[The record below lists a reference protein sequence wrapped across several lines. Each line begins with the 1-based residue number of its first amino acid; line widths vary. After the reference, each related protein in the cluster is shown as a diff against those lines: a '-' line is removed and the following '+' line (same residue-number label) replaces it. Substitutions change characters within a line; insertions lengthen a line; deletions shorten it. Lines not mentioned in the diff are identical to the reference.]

1 VYLADMTSMLLLPL
15 LQAVAAPVR
24 AETLLVR
31 PVAIPAPWY
40 EVATGVFAIVALLL
54 LLGIVVLL
62 AGAARAMKGTESSLT
77 RKLDTLGGEIVP
89 LLRRLHEVTGD
100 LQEITRSVKGDLQK
114 LSGTA
119 TAVDGTVRDVLAVTE
134 ARVARVAAMVDEVT
148 DEAQAQVSSARALLA
163 DVRRG
168 ASSMVQSFGAR
179 TGRDRPRAGSDAAPP
194 APPRRDRATPRGAP
208 LVAPPLDLLG
218 DDEEE
223 EWVAEPMAP
232 SAALRARRRA
242 SIATPASEPRADAA
256 WEQEADALIDEAQ
269 RALGRH
275 FASGALDE
283 SSRATMAADD
293 DLEADPDDPAVRA
306 RAPRAMPTPPVDPWR
321 TGGPRLRPRHPG
333 A

>member
-1 VYLADMTSMLLLPL
+1 MLLLPL

-31 PVAIPAPWY
+31 PVAVPAPWY
-40 EVATGVFAIVALLL
+40 EVATGVFAIAALLL

-62 AGAARAMKGTESSLT
+62 AGAARAMKGTESSLV
-77 RKLDTLGGEIVP
+77 RKLDTLGGELVP

-100 LQEITRSVKGDLQK
+100 LQEITRSVRGDLQR

-119 TAVDGTVRDVLAVTE
+119 SAVDGTVRDVLAVTE

-148 DEAQAQVSSARALLA
+148 DEAETQVAAARALLG

-168 ASSMVQSFGAR
+168 AASMARSFGAR
-179 TGRDRPRAGSDAAPP
+179 TNRDDAGDARAARGAAPAP
-194 APPRRDRATPRGAP
+194 PPRRDRATPRRAP
-208 LVAPPLDLLG
+208 VIVPTPDVA
-218 DDEEE
+218 DDDD

-242 SIATPASEPRADAA
+242 SIAAPATAPREDAS
-256 WEQEADALIDEAQ
+256 WEQEADALIDEAE

-275 FASGALDE
+275 FAADGAATAVQ
-283 SSRATMAADD
+283 RAERDD
-293 DLEADPDDPAVRA
+293 DVESDPDDPAVRDRTTRPA
-306 RAPRAMPTPPVDPWR
+306 AAPSGDPWR
-321 TGGPRLRPRHPG
+321 TGGPRLRPRQPG